1 MIADLGHFSLCL
13 GWLIAVSVVAGTFV
27 IGIAQ
32 GPDRLVAQTRLL
44 ARATIAV
51 AACTLLAFIALA
63 YSFVRDDYSIQYVWQ
78 YSNRTMPWVYKI
90 TAVWGGMDGS
100 MLLWC
105 LMVAVFGATVAF
117 GTDRY
122 PRRLAAWVLG
132 FINTS
137 TAFFLSMTVLV
148 TNPFRFLKSDFIPP
162 DGNGLNPLL
171 QNEYMAIHP
180 PMLYL
185 GFTALAVPYA
195 FCMAALAGNELS
207 TDWTRL
213 VRRWTLIGWTFLT
226 AGIVLGGHWAYLEL
240 GWGGFWAWDPV
251 ENSSFLPW
259 LTATALLHSIMV
271 QERKGMLK
279 TWNVSLAL
287 LTYGLTVFGTFLTRS
302 GVVQSVH
309 AFASTDVGWV
319 FLLYLSLLVIG
330 GVALIVLRREE
341 LKPDRHLE
349 SLFSRE
355 AGFLVNNLI
364 LLSICFAVLWG
375 VLFPVFSEWFTGV
388 KQTVGIPFFN
398 AVTVPLF
405 LLLIFTMAVG
415 PLLAW
420 RKSSL
425 SQIRA
430 TFLWPFVVSCTVM
443 VALAWAGILDF
454 YPLVSYGLAFFAVAT
469 ILGELG
475 RGMRTPAARQSGTLR
490 FLQRHRI
497 RYGGYFVHLGVA
509 LMTVAI
515 TASMAHKVE
524 REFMLAAGESYDV
537 GRFSLYLEN
546 FHAVETENYSG
557 VRALVKAR
565 LRKDGSEYATLHP
578 ELRMYRRN
586 SETTTEVALKM
597 GPREDLYVVLAGLDD
612 DGRRAALKVFVNPL
626 QVWLWFGA
634 IIMCMGGVIVAIPSL
649 SKARAARSEGEE
661 RVAQAL
667 EDLELDY
674 QTGKVS
680 ASDRAELREDLE
692 KEGRDP

>member
-1 MIADLGHFSLCL
+1 MIADLGHFSLCM
-13 GWLIAVSVVAGTFV
+13 GWLLSVAVVATVFSVGV
-27 IGIAQ
+27 IGGQEKLA
-32 GPDRLVAQTRLL
+32 AQTRFL
-44 ARATIAV
+44 ARATVAIAGCTF
-51 AACTLLAFIALA
+51 AAFLALA
-63 YSFVRDDYSIQYVWQ
+63 CSFVLDDYSIQYVWQ
-78 YSNRTMPWVYKI
+78 YSNRTMPWIYKI

-105 LMVAVFGATVAF
+105 LMVAVFGAAVAV

-122 PRRLAAWVLG
+122 PRRLAPWVLG
-132 FINTS
+132 FMSSS

-195 FCMAALAGNELS
+195 FCMAALAANELS

-213 VRRWTLIGWTFLT
+213 VRRWTLVGWTFLT

-319 FLLYLSLLVIG
+319 FLLYLSLMVIG
-330 GVALIVLRREE
+330 GAALILMRRVELR
-341 LKPDRHLE
+341 PDRHFE

-355 AGFLVNNLI
+355 AGFLINNLI

-405 LLLIFTMAVG
+405 LLLMFTMAVG

-420 RKSSL
+420 RKSTF

-430 TFLWPFVVSCTVM
+430 TFLWPFVTSCGVM
-443 VALAWAGILDF
+443 AALAWAGIMEF

-475 RGMRTPAARQSGTLR
+475 RAIRTPSARQVGPVR
-490 FLQRHRI
+490 FLQKHRI
-497 RYGGYFVHLGVA
+497 RYGGYFVHAGVA
-509 LMTVAI
+509 LMAVAI
-515 TASMAHKVE
+515 TASMAHKIE
-524 REFMLAAGESYDV
+524 REFMLAPGESYDV
-537 GRFSLYLEN
+537 GRFTLRLEEFHDVNTEN
-546 FHAVETENYSG
+546 FAG
-557 VRALVKAR
+557 VRALVKAT

-612 DGRRAALKVFVNPL
+612 EGRKAALKVFVNPL
-626 QVWLWFGA
+626 QVWVWFGA
-634 IIMCMGGVIVAIPSL
+634 IVMCLGGVIVAIPTP
-649 SKARAARSEGEE
+649 SKTRAARVEG
-661 RVAQAL
+661 VSSGAL
-667 EDLELDY
+667 EGTL
-674 QTGKVS
+674 G
-680 ASDRAELREDLE
+680 
-692 KEGRDP
+692 